1 MLNWSKFFVFTSIFL
16 IAGVGYG
23 QLFTEDFES
32 GSGGFT
38 ISPAGATYTDGA
50 EDYLII
56 TNGVSGIASAMSF
69 TGIDGSFLGAHDL
82 DGDGEASPQILT
94 WSGISIS
101 GCAGLSFSIDA
112 AEDDDGS
119 NEDWDAN
126 DFVRID
132 YSIDGGAYSPLI
144 WIENDGSTYNSA
156 PFIDS
161 DFDGTG
167 DASEITSTFQTF
179 TNVISGTGSTL
190 NIRITIDLDA
200 GDEDIAL
207 DNLIITGACGGTIT
221 ASSISGDPF
230 TVDCAGPTPASGTFS
245 FTSSGSFN
253 AGNVFSA
260 ELSDGT
266 VLGTLTSSGANPS
279 GAISITV
286 PANLATGNYDV
297 LVTSSDPVSTSNN
310 LTFSLIQNCEPPHL
324 NSLVLNSCNTV
335 CDEGNNE
342 VIFGSSGDY
351 SVTLNSAN
359 LTVTYGSSV
368 SPTTDYTDPFVSNS
382 AKTNS
387 LNTDAGCSGLFLD
400 GLNVTVAPN
409 SKFMIISND
418 FCSGDGLD
426 LSSLCGSGPIYVL
439 YSNDPSWSSSGNF
452 TNSTSAGIR
461 YLQSSISTT
470 SALFIIDYSFD
481 SGLNSGADGDYVKWN
496 STGGLASEVGN
507 NGCTLSATL
516 LPIELTEFNGFL
528 RYNSVMLT
536 WTTLSELNNDYFSL
550 YHSMNGKVFEEL
562 GTFPGSGTTS
572 SSLNYSFEHR
582 NPRPGFNYYKL
593 KSVDY
598 NGTLHEKGI
607 IAVQVEM
614 NLIFY
619 NKITRSIQMNYKSDY
634 AVYGS
639 DGRLITRVEQQNAI
653 PFEGF
658 GVFHV
663 IDERSGESFKL
674 GVY

>member
-1 MLNWSKFFVFTSIFL
+1 M
-16 IAGVGYG
+16 
-23 QLFTEDFES
+23 FTEDFES
-32 GSGGFT
+32 GPGGY
-38 ISPAGATYTDGA
+38 S
-50 EDYLII
+50 
-56 TNGVSGIASAMSF
+56 ASANCLSGSDYF
-69 TGIDGSFLGAHDL
+69 TLTNDASIPANFTNNLINFFAAQDIDGC
-82 DGDGEASPQILT
+82 ASGSSQTIT

-101 GCAGLSFSIDA
+101 GCTGLSFSIDL
-112 AEDDDGS
+112 AEDDDGAT
-119 NEDWDAN
+119 NQDWDVA
-126 DFVRID
+126 DFVHID
-132 YSIDGGAYSPLI
+132 YNIDGGAYTPLI
-144 WIENDGSTYNSA
+144 WIENDGATFNSA

-167 DASEITSTFQTF
+167 DATEIKSTFQTF
-179 TNVISGTGSTL
+179 TNSISGTGSTL
-190 NIRITIDLDA
+190 NIRITIALDA
-200 GDEDIAL
+200 GDEDIAF
-207 DNLIITGACGGTIT
+207 DNLIITGTCGGPPPATIT

-230 TVDCAGPTPASGTFS
+230 TVNCAGPTPASGTFS

-253 AGNVFSA
+253 AGNIFSA

-286 PANLATGNYDV
+286 PANLATGNYDIV
-297 LVTSSDPVSTSNN
+297 VTSSDPVSTSNN

-324 NSLVLNSCNTV
+324 KSLVLNSCNTV

-409 SKFMIISND
+409 SKFMIISTD

-439 YSNDPSWSSSGNF
+439 YSTDPSWSSSGNF
-452 TNSTSAGIR
+452 TNSTSAGTR

-507 NGCTLSATL
+507 NGCTRSATL

-562 GTFPGSGTTS
+562 GTVPGSGTTS

-582 NPRPGFNYYKL
+582 NPRPGINYYKL

>member
-1 MLNWSKFFVFTSIFL
+1 MLNWIKFFVFTTTFL
-16 IAGVGYG
+16 ICGFGFG
-23 QLFTEDFES
+23 QVFTEDFES
-32 GSGGFT
+32 GPGGY
-38 ISPAGATYTDGA
+38 S
-50 EDYLII
+50 
-56 TNGVSGIASAMSF
+56 ASANCLSGSDYF
-69 TGIDGSFLGAHDL
+69 TLTNDASIPANFTNNLTNFFAAQDIDGC
-82 DGDGEASPQILT
+82 ASGSSQTIT

-101 GCAGLSFSIDA
+101 GCTGLSFSIDL
-112 AEDDDGS
+112 AEDDDGAT
-119 NEDWDAN
+119 NQDWDVA
-126 DFVRID
+126 DFVHID
-132 YSIDGGAYSPLI
+132 YNIDGGAYTPLI
-144 WIENDGSTYNSA
+144 WIENDGATFNSA

-167 DASEITSTFQTF
+167 DATEITSTFQTF
-179 TNVISGTGSTL
+179 TNSISGTGSTL
-190 NIRITIDLDA
+190 NIRITIALDA
-200 GDEDIAL
+200 GDEDIAF
-207 DNLIITGACGGTIT
+207 DNLIITGTCGGPPPATIT

-253 AGNVFSA
+253 AGNIFSA

-286 PANLATGNYDV
+286 PANLATGNYDIV
-297 LVTSSDPVSTSNN
+297 VTSSDPVSTSNN

-324 NSLVLNSCNTV
+324 KSLVLNSCNTV

-409 SKFMIISND
+409 SKFMIISTD

-426 LSSLCGSGPIYVL
+426 LSSLCGSGPIYVM
-439 YSNDPSWSSSGNF
+439 YSTDPSWSSSGNF
-452 TNSTSAGIR
+452 TNSTSAGTR

-481 SGLNSGADGDYVKWN
+481 SGLNSGSDGDYVKWN
-496 STGGLASEVGN
+496 STGGLASEAGN
-507 NGCTLSATL
+507 NGCTLNAAL
-516 LPIELTEFNGFL
+516 LPIELTEFNGYL
-528 RYNSVMLT
+528 HNNSVMLT
-536 WTTLSELNNDYFSL
+536 WTTLSELNNDYFRL
-550 YHSMNGKVFEEL
+550 YHSMNGKVFEEI
-562 GTFPGSGTTS
+562 GSVPGSGTTS
-572 SSLNYSFEHR
+572 SSLNYSFKHR
-582 NPRPGFNYYKL
+582 NPTPDINYYKL

-598 NGTLHEKGI
+598 DGTVHDKGI

-614 NLIFY
+614 NHVFY
-619 NKITRSIQMNYKSDY
+619 DQITQSIQMNYSSDY

-639 DGRLITRVEQQNAI
+639 DGRLITRVENQNAI
-653 PFEGF
+653 PFSGH
-658 GVFHV
+658 GIFHV
-663 IDERSGESFKL
+663 IDERSGKAFKL
-674 GVY
+674 GVW